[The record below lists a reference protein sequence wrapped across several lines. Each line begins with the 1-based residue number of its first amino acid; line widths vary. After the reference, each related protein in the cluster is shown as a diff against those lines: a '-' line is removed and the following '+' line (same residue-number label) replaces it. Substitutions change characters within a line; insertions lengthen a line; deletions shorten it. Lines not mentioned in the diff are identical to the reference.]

1 MKNPCPYFWFP
12 SVTHLTAAIILLSNF
27 MLLHLTPLCAAG
39 EMLPHESQ
47 EELTSQQQDSF
58 RVMSFNIRYGTADD
72 KENAWNLRRELVFDI
87 INEYQPQI
95 VGLQEALVFQLEEIV
110 KNLPEYSYIGT
121 GRDDGKKKGEYSAIL
136 YLKDRYKVISQNTF
150 WLSDTPSV
158 PGSKT
163 WGNTLPRIVTWARL
177 EDTQL
182 NREIY
187 MYNTH
192 FDHQSQPSR
201 EKSAQLLARRVM
213 AREDLSIPAIITGD
227 FNAGEY
233 NSVIRY
239 LVEDQPI
246 MMSTGEALTN
256 PHPFKDTFRT
266 RHPEAV
272 KVGTA
277 NRFEGYSVGE
287 KIDYVFVSGSFSVI
301 GAMIIRD
308 NSQGRYPSD
317 HFPVISDLKF

>member
-1 MKNPCPYFWFP
+1 MKNSCHFFTLITG
-12 SVTHLTAAIILLSNF
+12 THATAAVILLLTF
-27 MLLHLTPLCAAG
+27 FTFHLKPLSAAG
-39 EMLPHESQ
+39 EMLLSASQ

-87 INEYQPQI
+87 INEYQPQL
-95 VGLQEALVFQLEEIV
+95 VGVQEALVFQLEEIV
-110 KNLPEYSYIGT
+110 KNLPEYAYVGA

-150 WLSDTPSV
+150 WLSDTPSSA
-158 PGSKT
+158 GSKT

-182 NREIY
+182 NKEIY

-233 NSVIRY
+233 NSVVRY

-246 MMSTGEALTN
+246 MMSTGEAMTN

-287 KIDYVFVSGSFSVI
+287 KIDYVFVSGSFSI
-301 GAMIIRD
+301 LGAMIIRD
-308 NSQGRYPSD
+308 NNQGRYPSD

>member
-1 MKNPCPYFWFP
+1 MKNSCHSFELFH
-12 SVTHLTAAIILLSNF
+12 STQVITFSLLLFTAIAIISPIN
-27 MLLHLTPLCAAG
+27 AASG
-39 EMLPHESQ
+39 ILPSSQ
-47 EELTSQQQDSF
+47 EELTSQQKDSF

-72 KENAWNLRRELVFDI
+72 KENAWPLRRGLVFDI
-87 INEYQPQI
+87 ISEYQPQLI
-95 VGLQEALVFQLEEIV
+95 GVQEALDFQLEEIV
-110 KNLPEYSYIGT
+110 KQLPEYAYLGV
-121 GRDDGKKKGEYSAIL
+121 GRDNGEKKGEFSAIL
-136 YLKDRYKVISQNTF
+136 YLKDRYNVITSETY
-150 WLSDTPSV
+150 WLSDTPGTA
-158 PGSKT
+158 GSRT

-177 EDTQL
+177 KDTKL

-201 EKSAQLLARRVM
+201 EKSALLLAKSVM
-213 AREDLSIPAIITGD
+213 NREDLSIPAVITGD
-227 FNAGEY
+227 FNSGEY

-239 LVEDQPI
+239 LLEDQPI
-246 MMSTGEALTN
+246 NMSTGEALTN

-266 RHPEAV
+266 KHPEAV

-287 KIDYVFVSGSFSVI
+287 KIDYVFISGHLSTV

-308 NSQGRYPSD
+308 NNRGRYPSD
-317 HFPVISDLKF
+317 HFPVIADLTF

>member
-1 MKNPCPYFWFP
+1 MKNSCHYFK
-12 SVTHLTAAIILLSNF
+12 
-27 MLLHLTPLCAAG
+27 LLHAVQVMTFALLALNVITIISPVNAAAG
-39 EMLPHESQ
+39 ILPSSQ
-47 EELTSQQQDSF
+47 EELTSQQQNSF

-87 INEYQPQI
+87 ISEYQPQLI
-95 VGLQEALVFQLEEIV
+95 GVQEALDFQLEEIV
-110 KNLPEYSYIGT
+110 KKLPEYAYVGV
-121 GRDDGKKKGEYSAIL
+121 GRTDGKKKGEFSAIL
-136 YLKDRYKVISQNTF
+136 YLKDRYNIISHETY
-150 WLSDTPSV
+150 WLSDTPGV
-158 PGSKT
+158 VGSKT
-163 WGNTLPRIVTWARL
+163 WGNTLPRIVTWAKM
-177 EDTQL
+177 EDKQL
-182 NREIY
+182 NKEIY
-187 MYNTH
+187 LYNTH
-192 FDHQSQPSR
+192 FDHQSQPAR

-213 AREDLSIPAIITGD
+213 ARDDGRIPAVITGD

-246 MMSTGEALTN
+246 TMSTGEALTN

-287 KIDYVFVSGSFSVI
+287 KIDYIFITGHLSTI

-308 NSQGRYPSD
+308 NTQGRYPSD
-317 HFPVISDLKF
+317 HFPVIADITF